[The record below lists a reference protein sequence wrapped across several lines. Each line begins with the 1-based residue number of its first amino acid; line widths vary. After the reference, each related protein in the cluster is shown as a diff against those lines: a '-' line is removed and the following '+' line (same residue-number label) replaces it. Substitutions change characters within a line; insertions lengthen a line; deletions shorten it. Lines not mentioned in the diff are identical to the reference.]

1 MTRGEEERARK
12 LVEMLKATGDNHG
25 LLVVR
30 GSLVIRNRVTV
41 TDTPLMFDV
50 AALENAVTLGLLEP
64 RRVSGSVTWDW
75 YVAKPQS

>member
-1 MTRGEEERARK
+1 MTPGQEESARK

-30 GSLVIRNRVTV
+30 GSLVIRNRVTG

-50 AALENAVTLGLLEP
+50 AALENAITLGLLEP
-64 RRVSGSVTWDW
+64 RRVSGSVSWDW
-75 YVAKPQS
+75 YIAKA

>member
-1 MTRGEEERARK
+1 MTAGQEERARN

-30 GSLVIRNRVTV
+30 GNLLIRNRVTG

-50 AALENAVTLGLLEP
+50 AALENAIALGLLEP
-64 RRVSGSVTWDW
+64 RRVSGSVSWDW
-75 YVAKPQS
+75 YVARA

>member
-1 MTRGEEERARK
+1 MTPGQDERARK

-30 GSLVIRNRVTV
+30 GSLVIRNRVTG

-50 AALENAVTLGLLEP
+50 AALENAITLGLLEP
-64 RRVSGSVTWDW
+64 RRVSGSVSWDW
-75 YVAKPQS
+75 YVARA